1 MNKTLSENLYEG
13 LKKVKITKVNKYLP
27 VLNYAKLEFSNG
39 ELTITTTD
47 LENSYI
53 AKVPCIMNDEF
64 STCVPMQTRIDVSKT
79 RCPVYHKI
87 YPFMDFIEVCAEY
100 RDVLEFTFDPKI
112 QILTIKVQGERSIT
126 EFKCIDAE
134 EFPAIAAS
142 LV

>member
-1 MNKTLSENLYEG
+1 MNKILSENLYEG

-27 VLNYAKLEFSNG
+27 VLNCAKLEFSNG

-53 AKVPCIMNDEF
+53 AKVPCITMNDEF
-64 STCVPMQTRIDVSKT
+64 STCVPMQTRINVSKT
-79 RCPVYHKI
+79 RYR
-87 YPFMDFIEVCAEY
+87 FMDFIKVCAEY